1 MKTKCVSQ
9 PEAKT
14 TKRVLSALQSQ
25 FAYLGRR
32 TNAGG
37 KNAQSAQASEE
48 VAGEYQTILEQEF
61 FDFVLFEVPWISF

>member
-1 MKTKCVSQ
+1 MLTLLSQ
-9 PEAKT
+9 PEAKS
-14 TKRVLSALQSQ
+14 TKRTLAALQSQ

-32 TNAGG
+32 TNAGD
-37 KNAQSAQASEE
+37 KNTKSGQTSEE